1 MSRRKKRQRQREYSK
16 NKISP
21 KYTELNI
28 KYKLKLKQ
36 AKKKFKR
43 KVIDNI
49 KESDKS
55 QWCSKLKWISNYDNE
70 KKESITV
77 EEIDHL
83 SDELQAE
90 AIADSLAAISNE
102 YNKLTK
108 EDINFSHI
116 PEGSYPQL
124 SKGEIQRYIENIKP
138 KKSTVQGDI
147 PAILLKECAQYI
159 CVPIRDIINQSISN
173 GKWANIY
180 KKEIITPIPKTF
192 PPESVDQLRPI
203 ANLLN
208 INKIQERAIADMLIE
223 DMQDHLDPSH
233 CNASELNQG
242 NTTVSRFQTNL

>member
-1 MSRRKKRQRQREYSK
+1 ME
-16 NKISP
+16 
-21 KYTELNI
+21 
-28 KYKLKLKQ
+28 
-36 AKKKFKR
+36 
-43 KVIDNI
+43 D
-49 KESDKS
+49 
-55 QWCSKLKWISNYDNE
+55 
-70 KKESITV
+70 
-77 EEIDHL
+77 IDHL

-108 EDINFSHI
+108 EDIRFAHI

-124 SKGEIQRYIENIKP
+124 SEGRIQRYIENIKP

-147 PAILLKECAQYI
+147 PAILIKECAQYI

-173 GKWANIY
+173 GKWADIY

-223 DMQDHLDPSH
+223 DMQTHLNPS
-233 CNASELNQG
+233 QYG
-242 NTTVSRFQTNL
+242 NKKQTSIQHYLVKLLHRILHSFHPTPQYIEI